1 MMLMVGSGTE
11 LTNIMDTWIISR
23 GSSKTTTLVMHQ
35 IYRDMEERGIKTLE
49 EWICSFDDPVY
60 VAGLLARLGVCPAKE
75 DTDDDNDV

>member
-1 MMLMVGSGTE
+1 MNNT
-11 LTNIMDTWIISR
+11 MDTWIISR

-35 IYRDMEERGIKTLE
+35 IYRDMQERGIRTLE